1 MTTTYKWNIQELDC
15 VPQEDGK
22 TDVVVTA
29 HWTVTATSS
38 EGKAIIDYDGNNAI
52 SPYTSS
58 AYGTQSF
65 TYDPS
70 KTFIP
75 YANLTQDE
83 VVAWVQAGMGI
94 DEVTAL
100 QENLDKQIENQ
111 INPPIVTPPLPW
123 ATPAV

>member
-1 MTTTYKWNIQELDC
+1 MDYQWNIQALDC

-29 HWTVTATSS
+29 HWTVSAT
-38 EGKAIIDYDGNNAI
+38 DGT
-52 SPYTSS
+52 YTSS

-65 TYDPS
+65 TYDAG
-70 KTFIP
+70 KAFIP
-75 YANLTQDE
+75 YADLTLSE
-83 VVAWVQAGMGI
+83 VVAWVQAAMGV
-94 DEVTAL
+94 DAVTAL

-123 ATPAV
+123 Q